1 MKSVPGAH
9 CRKERDMATPFGL
22 VVDDDAQLRLL
33 FARILRRGGLRVLE
47 AGSGRE
53 ALRLAQTSAP
63 DFVVTDIGMPDLDGV
78 ELCRRLRQ
86 LPATSKVPIVVVTGS
101 AVTQADEATAAGCD
115 VVLAKPC
122 SGALLLATIQRLLVQ
137 SSGSTRRQ

>member
-1 MKSVPGAH
+1 
-9 CRKERDMATPFGL
+9 MATPFGL

-33 FARILRRGGLRVLE
+33 FAQVLRLGGLRVLE

-53 ALRLAQTSAP
+53 ALRLVRPFAP
-63 DFVVTDIGMPDLDGV
+63 DFVVTDIEMPDVDGL
-78 ELCRRLRQ
+78 ELCRQLRQ

-101 AVTQADEATAAGCD
+101 AVTQEDEATAAGCD

-122 SGALLLATIQRLLVQ
+122 SGALLLATIQRLLEQ
-137 SSGSTRRQ
+137 KMADEGTEGSTPHIRRTT

>member
-1 MKSVPGAH
+1 
-9 CRKERDMATPFGL
+9 MATPFGL

-33 FARILRRGGLRVLE
+33 FAQVLRLGGLRVLE

-53 ALRLAQTSAP
+53 ALRLVRPFAP
-63 DFVVTDIGMPDLDGV
+63 DFVVTDIEMPDVDGL
-78 ELCRRLRQ
+78 ELCRQLRQ

-101 AVTQADEATAAGCD
+101 AVTQEDEATAAGCD

-122 SGALLLATIQRLLVQ
+122 SGALLLATIQRLLEHKMAGEGTE
-137 SSGSTRRQ
+137 GSTPHIRRTT

>member
-1 MKSVPGAH
+1 
-9 CRKERDMATPFGL
+9 MAAPFGL

-33 FARILRRGGLRVLE
+33 FAQVLRLGGLRVLE

-53 ALRLAQTSAP
+53 ALRLARPFAP
-63 DFVVTDIGMPDLDGV
+63 DFVVTDIEMPDVDGL
-78 ELCRRLRQ
+78 ELCRRLRER
-86 LPATSKVPIVVVTGS
+86 PATSKVPIVVVTGF
-101 AVTQADEATAAGCD
+101 AMTQADEAIAAGCD

-137 SSGSTRRQ
+137 SPGSTRKE

>member
-1 MKSVPGAH
+1 
-9 CRKERDMATPFGL
+9 MATSVGL
-22 VVDDDAQLRLL
+22 VVDDDTELRFLLAQ
-33 FARILRRGGLRVLE
+33 ALRRGGLRVLE

-63 DFVVTDIGMPDLDGV
+63 DFVVTDIGMPGLDGV

-122 SGALLLATIQRLLVQ
+122 SGALLLATIQRLLPDRGRARQRGQVP
-137 SSGSTRRQ
+137 TR

>member
-1 MKSVPGAH
+1 MA
-9 CRKERDMATPFGL
+9 ERDMATPLGL
-22 VVDDDAQLRLL
+22 VVDDDAELRVLFAQILRL
-33 FARILRRGGLRVLE
+33 GGLRVVE

-53 ALRLAQTSAP
+53 ALKLVQPSAP
-63 DFVVTDIGMPDLDGV
+63 DFVVTDIEMPDVDGL
-78 ELCRRLRQ
+78 ELCRQLRQ

-101 AVTQADEATAAGCD
+101 AVTQEHEATAAGCD

-137 SSGSTRRQ
+137 AAGEGTKGSTSHIRGTT

>member
-1 MKSVPGAH
+1 M
-9 CRKERDMATPFGL
+9 ERDMATSVGL
-22 VVDDDAQLRLL
+22 VVDDDTELRLL
-33 FARILRRGGLRVLE
+33 IAQALRRGGLRVLE

-63 DFVVTDIGMPDLDGV
+63 DFVVTDIGMPGLDGV

-101 AVTQADEATAAGCD
+101 GDAGRRGDRRWLRCRPREALFWGLVAGNDSTAARG
-115 VVLAKPC
+115 
-122 SGALLLATIQRLLVQ
+122 
-137 SSGSTRRQ
+137 

>member
-1 MKSVPGAH
+1 
-9 CRKERDMATPFGL
+9 MATSVGL
-22 VVDDDAQLRLL
+22 VVDDNAQLRLL
-33 FARILRRGGLRVLE
+33 FAHVLRSGGLRVLE

-53 ALRLAQTSAP
+53 ALRLAQPSAP
-63 DFVVTDIGMPDLDGV
+63 DFVVTDIEMPDLDGL

-86 LPATSKVPIVVVTGS
+86 LPATSEVPIVVVTGS
-101 AVTQADEATAAGCD
+101 AVTQGDEATAAGCD

>member
-1 MKSVPGAH
+1 
-9 CRKERDMATPFGL
+9 MATPFGL

-33 FARILRRGGLRVLE
+33 FAQVLRRGGLRVLE

-53 ALRLAQTSAP
+53 ALRLAQPSAP
-63 DFVVTDIGMPDLDGV
+63 DFVVTDIEMPDVDGL

-101 AVTQADEATAAGCD
+101 AVTQGDEATAAGCD

-122 SGALLLATIQRLLVQ
+122 SGALLLATIQRLLADR
-137 SSGSTRRQ
+137 GRPR

>member
-1 MKSVPGAH
+1 
-9 CRKERDMATPFGL
+9 MATSVGL
-22 VVDDDAQLRLL
+22 VVEDNIELRLL
-33 FARILRRGGLRVLE
+33 FARALRRGGLEVLE

-53 ALRLAQTSAP
+53 ALRLVQTSVP
-63 DFVVTDIGMPDLDGV
+63 DFVVTDIEMPDLDGL

-101 AVTQADEATAAGCD
+101 AVTQVDEATAAGCD

-122 SGALLLATIQRLLVQ
+122 SPALLLATIQRLLVH
-137 SSGSTRRQ
+137 SPGSRRKQ

>member
-1 MKSVPGAH
+1 MEGDTATSV
-9 CRKERDMATPFGL
+9 GL
-22 VVDDDAQLRLL
+22 VVDDDIELRLL
-33 FARILRRGGLRVLE
+33 LAQSLRRGGLRVLE

-53 ALRLAQTSAP
+53 ALRLAQTAAP
-63 DFVVTDIGMPDLDGV
+63 DFVVTDIGMPGLDGV

-101 AVTQADEATAAGCD
+101 AVTQGDEATAAGCD

-122 SGALLLATIQRLLVQ
+122 SGALLLATIQRLLADRGRARQRGQVP
-137 SSGSTRRQ
+137 TR